1 MQTISERLGISNEIH
16 ELKFGKSFTNAS
28 NNNSKYVA
36 NKNSFSDSGTSES
49 FHTIRCKYDHRILLR
64 SIEVLD

>member
-16 ELKFGKSFTNAS
+16 ELKFGKSFTNTP

-36 NKNSFSDSGTSES
+36 NKNSFNDNGASES
-49 FHTIRCKYDHRILLR
+49 FHTIRCKYNHTMISPL
-64 SIEVLD
+64 I